1 MTVTSGTSTA
11 SEDGWAALFGREY
24 GPVAVTLAAGV
35 ALHAVNV
42 YLATTIMPSVVD
54 DIGGSSLYAWATTVF
69 VFASVLGS
77 AGAAAVLGARG
88 PRSSYR
94 FAALLLAAGS
104 AVCALAPNMVVLLAG
119 RLVQGLGG
127 GLLFALS
134 YAMVRITL
142 HEVLW
147 PRAMALVSAMWGV
160 ATLVGPALG
169 GICAQL
175 GAWRNAFW
183 GLLPFL
189 LFFGFWGAMRLPKGK
204 AGGSTPRVPWG
215 SVSLLGLAV
224 LVISSASISS
234 RLVVNAAGLLVA
246 ALLLVGWLRRER
258 GMTLRLIPATAFGPD
273 ARLRFVYLTMALLVL
288 ASTVEVYI
296 PYFGQRLQGLGPL
309 TAGYLGAVL
318 AAGWTLGSIAC
329 SGMSHRSRSIIGI
342 SPVFSLAGLA
352 VLFFAGPVHSG
363 SVAAIAAVSFG
374 LLVLG
379 WGIGM
384 GWPHLLTRVLQLA
397 PDADQELAGS
407 SVTTIQLAA
416 TAFGSALAGA
426 VANVVGFSDGVGT
439 GDLQSTARWMF
450 ALFALAP
457 LAAVVT
463 ARYARR

>member
-1 MTVTSGTSTA
+1 MTISSREPTVSA
-11 SEDGWAALFGREY
+11 AGWTALFGREH

-42 YLATTIMPSVVD
+42 YLAATIMPSVVD

-69 VFASVLGS
+69 MFASVLGS
-77 AGAAAVLGARG
+77 AAAAAVLGARG

-94 FAALLLAAGS
+94 FAALLLAAGTT
-104 AVCALAPNMVVLLAG
+104 VCALAPSMLVLLAG

-142 HEVLW
+142 HEALW

-160 ATLVGPALG
+160 ATLIGPALG
-169 GICAQL
+169 GVCAQL
-175 GAWRNAFW
+175 GAWRDAFW

-204 AGGSTPRVPWG
+204 AGGVTPRIPWM

-224 LVISSASISS
+224 LVISAASISS
-234 RLVVNAAGLLVA
+234 RLMVNAAGLLLA

-258 GMTLRLIPATAFGPD
+258 RTTLRLIPATAFGSDP
-273 ARLRFVYLTMALLVL
+273 RLRFVYLTMALLVL
-288 ASTVEVYI
+288 SSTVEVYI

-309 TAGYLGAVL
+309 AAGYLGAVL
-318 AAGWTLGSIAC
+318 AAGWTLGSVAC
-329 SGMSHRSRSIIGI
+329 SGMSHRSRSIISTG
-342 SPVFSLAGLA
+342 PVVTLAGLA
-352 VLFFAGPVHSG
+352 GLFFAGPVHSG
-363 SVAAIAAVSFG
+363 TVAAIAAVSVA
-374 LLVLG
+374 LLALG

-384 GWPHLLTRVLQLA
+384 AWPHLLTRVLQLA

-407 SVTTIQLAA
+407 SVTTVQLTA
-416 TAFGSALAGA
+416 TAFGSALAGT
-426 VANVVGFSDGVGT
+426 VANVIGFSDNAGT

-450 ALFALAP
+450 GLFALAP

-463 ARYARR
+463 TRYARR

>member
-1 MTVTSGTSTA
+1 MTVTRGEPNTSTA
-11 SEDGWAALFGREY
+11 GWAALFGREH

-54 DIGGSSLYAWATTVF
+54 DIGGASLYAWATTIF

-77 AGAAAVLGARG
+77 AAAAAVLGARG
-88 PRSSYR
+88 PRASYR
-94 FAALLLAAGS
+94 FASLLLAAGTT
-104 AVCALAPNMVVLLAG
+104 VCALAPNMPVLLAG

-142 HEVLW
+142 HEALW

-183 GLLPFL
+183 SLLPFL
-189 LFFGFWGAMRLPKGK
+189 LFFGFWGAMRLPRGK
-204 AGGSTPRVPWG
+204 TDGSTPRIPWT

-224 LVISSASISS
+224 LVISAASISS
-234 RLVVNAAGLLVA
+234 RLAVNAAGILLA
-246 ALLLVGWLRRER
+246 ALLLAGWLRRER
-258 GMTLRLIPATAFGPD
+258 GTTLRLIPATAFGPD

-309 TAGYLGAVL
+309 AAGYLGAVL

-363 SVAAIAAVSFG
+363 SVAAIAAVSLG
-374 LLVLG
+374 LLLLG

-397 PDADQELAGS
+397 PDADQDLAGS

-416 TAFGSALAGA
+416 TAFGSALAGT
-426 VANVVGFSDGVGT
+426 VANVVGFSDGAGT

-450 ALFALAP
+450 GLFALAP

-463 ARYARR
+463 ARHARR